1 MLNPHAGVKR
11 LTLLA
16 LLLPP
21 LCAAAARGAGFS
33 AEETAFIEKAG
44 VLLEV
49 PPDPCAVAKTLTRR
63 YRAILAQEATR
74 ATVEDLIALLEA
86 DAVPVRLAYGL
97 RMTDAFA
104 MYDAPADAIYLS
116 SAAVFMRVEVSG
128 NGCPSADSL
137 ASFAQDTV
145 GVFAHELAHAGLRR
159 QLGEPVVATREDEL
173 LAYAREARF
182 LAALPGWPPLKVRH
196 DAALSAMLRGN
207 YRDNALMLKLV
218 ESLGAGERPSA
229 DAFERLPSYIEI
241 LEGLKKTR
249 EALEAARAGVDPSLA
264 SIARM
269 SAAWEEG
276 WDAFVSFLEP
286 MIKTR
291 PSFSQPAAALEGSR
305 RYLAESRKAL
315 AAEKPGTLAR
325 QVAEHAVRLGHEDV
339 AFWGDARKV
348 ARVRAVYEKRLEKER
363 GRAGR

>member
-1 MLNPHAGVKR
+1 MKR

-33 AEETAFIEKAG
+33 SEETAFIEKAG

-49 PPDPCAVAKTLTRR
+49 PADPCSVAKTLSRS
-63 YRAILAQEATR
+63 YREIMGQEATR
-74 ATVEDLIALLEA
+74 ATVKDLLALLEE
-86 DAVPVRLAYGL
+86 DGGVPVRLAYGL

-116 SAAVFMRVEVSG
+116 SAAVFARVEPSA
-128 NGCPSADSL
+128 NGCPTGESL
-137 ASFAQDTV
+137 ASFAGDTV

-159 QLGEPVVATREDEL
+159 ELGEAVVATREDEL

-182 LAALPGWPPLKVRH
+182 LASLPGWPPLKVRH
-196 DAALSAMLRGN
+196 DEALSALLRGN
-207 YRDNALMLKLV
+207 HRENALMLRLV
-218 ESLGAGERPSA
+218 ESLGGGENLSPEN
-229 DAFERLPSYIEI
+229 FERLPSYIEI

-249 EALEAARAGVDPSLA
+249 EALEAAREGVDPTLV

-276 WDAFVSFLEP
+276 WEPFVRFLDP
-286 MIKTR
+286 MISTR
-291 PSFSQPAAALEGSR
+291 PSLAEPAAALEGSR
-305 RYLAESRKAL
+305 RYLADSREAL
-315 AAEKPGTLAR
+315 AAERPGSLAA
-325 QVAEHAVRLGHEDV
+325 QVAEHAVRLGREDL

-348 ARVRAVYEKRLEKER
+348 ARVRAAYEKRLEAER
-363 GRAGR
+363 LATVRPDPR